1 VEGLALFHALGNYT
15 DRAIIELLLER
26 KMVHVQE
33 IHEHLSATIAI
44 KKPNVSYRLSALREA
59 GLVEFVPH
67 RTRHYYFCS
76 DDAKRTIETLLKIV
90 QIANAVEPLQNLV
103 IA

>member
-1 VEGLALFHALGNYT
+1 VEGIELFRALGNYT
-15 DRAIIELLLER
+15 DRAILELLLER

-44 KKPNVSYRLSALREA
+44 KPSNVSFRLTALREA

-67 RTRHYYFCS
+67 RTRHYYFCP
-76 DDAKRTIETLLKIV
+76 DNARRTIETLLKVV
-90 QIANAVEPLQNLV
+90 QIANAKQPLSDLV

>member
-1 VEGLALFHALGNYT
+1 VEGIELFRALGNYT
-15 DRAIIELLLER
+15 DRAILELLLER

-33 IHEHLSATIAI
+33 IHEHLSTTIAI
-44 KKPNVSYRLSALREA
+44 KPSNVSCRLATLREA

-67 RTRHYYFCS
+67 RTRHYYFCP
-76 DDAKRTIETLLKIV
+76 DNARRTIETLLKIV
-90 QIANAVEPLQNLV
+90 QIAATEQTSRDLV